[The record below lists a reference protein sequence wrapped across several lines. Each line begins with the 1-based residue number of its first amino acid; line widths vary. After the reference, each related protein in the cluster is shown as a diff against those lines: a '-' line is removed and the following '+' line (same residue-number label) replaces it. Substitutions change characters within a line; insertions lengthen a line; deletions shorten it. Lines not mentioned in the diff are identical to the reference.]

1 MMSMMIHPAVRRMR
15 RHKAPTPPF
24 PLETEKGISLRKNLL
39 HMKRTQKKTRERLS
53 KTKQQHR

>member
-1 MMSMMIHPAVRRMR
+1 MIHPVVRRMR